1 MEVFDVML
9 SVCMCGV
16 WVMKLERMEDQWLQ
30 RSQQQLMGRQRQNF
44 QAMQQA
50 ITGILA
56 DSATEDEGI

>member
-1 MEVFDVML
+1 
-9 SVCMCGV
+9 MCGV